1 MNKFKAFINRLY
13 KNRYIERITNGLF
26 SENPIFVLMLGMC
39 PTLAVTTSA
48 TNALGMGLSTTAVLV
63 VSNVII
69 AALRKFI
76 PDKVRMPYYI
86 VVVASMVT
94 IVELV
99 LKAYLPSINESLG
112 IYIPL
117 IVVNCIIF
125 GRVEAYAAK
134 NSVGLSF
141 FDGIGMGLGFT
152 LALFLIGS
160 FRELLG
166 AGTILDFQV
175 MPKSYEPI
183 TIFVQA
189 PGAFLVVAM
198 LTALQ
203 NKLRL
208 PSATNGT
215 GKKSALACGGD
226 CANCSEETYTTYHE
240 ADKNNEAKGKEE

>member
-1 MNKFKAFINRLY
+1 
-13 KNRYIERITNGLF
+13 
-26 SENPIFVLMLGMC
+26 MC

-48 TNALGMGLSTTAVLV
+48 MNGLGMGLSTAVVLIA
-63 VSNVII
+63 SNAII

-76 PDKVRMPYYI
+76 PSTVRMPYFI

-94 IVELV
+94 IVQL
-99 LKAYLPSINESLG
+99 LLQAYVPSVNEALG

-134 NSVGLSF
+134 NKVGLSL

-152 LALFLIGS
+152 IALLLIGS

-166 AGTILDFQV
+166 AGTIFNYRV
-175 MPKSYEPI
+175 MPESYEPI
-183 TIFVQA
+183 AIFIKP
-189 PGAFLVVAM
+189 PGAFLVLAM

-203 NKLRL
+203 NKLKL
-208 PSATNGT
+208 PSATNGSA
-215 GKKSALACGGD
+215 KKSTLSCGGD
-226 CANCSEETYTTYHE
+226 CSNCSGEAYAINHE
-240 ADKNNEAKGKEE
+240 MNSEKPITEKAKRKEN

>member
-1 MNKFKAFINRLY
+1 MNKYVERLVNGVFK
-13 KNRYIERITNGLF
+13 
-26 SENPIFVLMLGMC
+26 ENPTFVLMLGMC
-39 PTLAVTTSA
+39 PTLAVTKSA
-48 TNALGMGLSTTAVLV
+48 INGIGMGLSTTVVLI
-63 VSNVII
+63 VSNVVIS
-69 AALRKFI
+69 ALRKFI
-76 PDKVRMPYYI
+76 PEKVRMPYFI

-99 LKAYLPSINESLG
+99 LKAYFPDINEALG

-141 FDGIGMGLGFT
+141 FDGVGMGLGFT
-152 LALFLIGS
+152 IALVLIGA

-166 AGTILDFQV
+166 AGTIFNFRV
-175 MPKSYEPI
+175 MPESYEPI
-183 TIFVQA
+183 SIFVQP
-189 PGAFLVVAM
+189 PGAFLVLAM

-203 NKLRL
+203 NKFKL

-215 GKKSALACGGD
+215 AKKSALACGGD
-226 CANCSEETYTTYHE
+226 CAHCNAEKFASFHNSE
-240 ADKNNEAKGKEE
+240 AGSSAKKEIRKED